1 MASYT
6 DITGLGRS
14 FDHRLHSN
22 RIALGGGVVAFAVLL
37 VVSVG
42 VDGDSFA
49 SAGLAA
55 VFGAVGVFLGWAMA
69 RELDPDLPSAATW
82 AMALTLGIAVFVVP
96 SALVT
101 GVVLIAARLVAGT
114 VGASVKV
121 GDVVVLAGIGFLAAS
136 TPVLWIVLLTVGLW
150 LWAAPEVGDRRT
162 MAILAYAVG
171 ALAGGAVVAWTV
183 VRGEGYDL
191 DITTAAYGLAALA
204 GLAMM
209 VASRPIAV
217 STVVDAGG
225 AVIDARRLQ
234 MARVATGSFCMWA
247 AVISGVDGFWSIS
260 PAFAA
265 LVIAAIYRVFVHP
278 ATPSTPGITS

>member
-37 VVSVG
+37 VVSIG
-42 VDGDSFA
+42 VDDESIVDAGVA
-49 SAGLAA
+49 SAFA
-55 VFGAVGVFLGWAMA
+55 AVGVFLGWAMA

-82 AMALTLGIAVFVVP
+82 AMALTLGIAVFVAP

-101 GVVLIAARLVAGT
+101 GVVLVGTRVVAGT
-114 VGASVKV
+114 VGATVKV
-121 GDVVVLAGIGFLAAS
+121 GDVVVLGGIGFLAAS
-136 TPVLWIVLLTVGLW
+136 MPVLWIVLLTIGLW

-162 MAILAYAVG
+162 VAIVTYALGAVAGGGVAAWTIVRGDGYDFSITTTAYA
-171 ALAGGAVVAWTV
+171 
-183 VRGEGYDL
+183 
-191 DITTAAYGLAALA
+191 LAALA

-209 VASRPIAV
+209 VASRPIGV
-217 STVVDAGG
+217 ESVVDAGG

-247 AVISGVDGFWSIS
+247 AVVAGVDGFWSIS

-278 ATPSTPGITS
+278 ATPPNAGITS

>member
-6 DITGLGRS
+6 DITGLGRA

-42 VDGDSFA
+42 IDGESLVR
-49 SAGLAA
+49 GGVAA
-55 VFGAVGVFLGWAMA
+55 FFGAVGVFLGWAMA

-82 AMALTLGIAVFVVP
+82 AMALSLGFAVFVAP

-101 GVVLIAARLVAGT
+101 GVVLIAVRLVAGT
-114 VGASVKV
+114 VGASVKP
-121 GDVVVLAGIGFLAAS
+121 GDVAVLAGIGFLAAS
-136 TPVLWIVLLTVGLW
+136 TPVLWIVLLTVGMW
-150 LWAAPEVGDRRT
+150 LWAAPEVGHRRT
-162 MAILAYAVG
+162 IAMLSYAVG
-171 ALAGGAVVAWTV
+171 ALAGGGVVVWTV
-183 VRGEGYDL
+183 TRGEGYDL
-191 DITTAAYGLAALA
+191 DITTAAYALAALA

-209 VASRPIAV
+209 VASRPIGV
-217 STVVDAGG
+217 SSVIDAGG

-247 AVISGVDGFWSIS
+247 AVIAGVDGFWSVG

-265 LVIAAIYRVFVHP
+265 LVVAAIYRVFVHP
-278 ATPSTPGITS
+278 ASPPKPGITS

>member
-22 RIALGGGVVAFAVLL
+22 RIALGGGVVAFVVLL

-42 VDGDSFA
+42 FGDEPLVGGGA
-49 SAGLAA
+49 AA

-69 RELDPDLPSAATW
+69 RELEPDLPSAATW
-82 AMALTLGIAVFVVP
+82 AMALTLAIAVFVMP

-162 MAILAYAVG
+162 IATLAYATG
-171 ALAGGAVVAWTV
+171 ALAGGGVVAWTAI
-183 VRGEGYDL
+183 RGEGYDFE
-191 DITTAAYGLAALA
+191 ITTAAYALAALA

-209 VASRPIAV
+209 VASRPIGV
-217 STVVDAGG
+217 TSVVDAGG

-265 LVIAAIYRVFVHP
+265 LVIVAIYRVFVHP
-278 ATPSTPGITS
+278 ATPPTQEITS